1 MQGQHTDS
9 AWTKLTRRAAGL
21 LWLSAWAL
29 VLGVFASPWPH
40 MGGLVD
46 ERVRWAARFFPSAA
60 LILGWAAGAE
70 ARDAA
75 RRRGRPT
82 HATLLRLAL
91 LPAGAIAAIGL
102 GLARAGGRE
111 DIAGGVVL
119 VLLGWAAGLD
129 AGFAFW
135 PLLFGRPYRF
145 AAPIPA
151 EPDLDDE
158 ARDGDEES

>member
-1 MQGQHTDS
+1 MQAQDTHS
-9 AWTKLTRRAAGL
+9 PRTKLGRRALGL
-21 LWLSAWAL
+21 AWLSVWVL
-29 VLGVFASPWPH
+29 VLWAFASPWPH

-60 LILGWAAGAE
+60 LIVGWLTGGE

-75 RRRGRPT
+75 RRCGHPT
-82 HATLLRLAL
+82 HAVLLRRAL
-91 LPAGAIAAIGL
+91 LPAAALVALGL
-102 GLARAGGRE
+102 GLAQAGGRQ
-111 DIAGGVVL
+111 DIAGVVVL

-129 AGFAFW
+129 AGFAVW

-151 EPDLDDE
+151 EPDPDE
-158 ARDGDEES
+158 TRDGDDEG